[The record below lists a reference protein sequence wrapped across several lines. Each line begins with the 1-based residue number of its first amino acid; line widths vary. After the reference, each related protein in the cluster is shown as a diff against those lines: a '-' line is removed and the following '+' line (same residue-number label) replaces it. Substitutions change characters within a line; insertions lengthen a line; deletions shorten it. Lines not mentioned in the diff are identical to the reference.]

1 MNKYKKSLKLVN
13 QIQKIRSNNNVSWMA
28 ILKLALKK
36 DPKSTSKILSKIYKD
51 DKKISNIAKKILKI
65 NNLFFIQKKLI
76 SLIEKRF

>member
-1 MNKYKKSLKLVN
+1 MNKKLFVMNKYKESLKLVN

-65 NNLFFIQKKLI
+65 NK
-76 SLIEKRF
+76 